1 MEKIDLLGTSKTKS
15 NFLIHFFSNWH
26 SATDNGIE
34 NIICSKTPKLIHFVI
49 YYVYSNEYQKS
60 YTNLDWNIDNEHYN
74 QNIE

>member
-34 NIICSKTPKLIHFVI
+34 ISYAPKLIHFVK
-49 YYVYSNEYQKS
+49 YYVYWNEYQKS